1 MCRES
6 GTPIRLHANVVT
18 AGTEVEKLQMSV
30 TRSGGLRGSARP
42 DDRHP
47 NGVAHAIALARW

>member
-18 AGTEVEKLQMSV
+18 AGTEVEKLQMSGD
-30 TRSGGLRGSARP
+30 TLRRPAWLGEAR
-42 DDRHP
+42 
-47 NGVAHAIALARW
+47 